1 MKVTIIKIQGGL
13 GNQMFQYAIGAII
26 GLIENET
33 VLLDTTFFQKTEK
46 IPGFTPRKF
55 ELSIFSNEYTIAD
68 ETQINKFNKLSYL
81 NRIKRKIKL
90 NYPKKFIEPTMHFY
104 QKVFS
109 LKTPLYLDG
118 YFQSYKYFFGYE
130 DFIKDQFNFPI
141 KKIGIKN
148 EKLLEDIMAKNSVS
162 VHVRRG
168 DYVLD
173 KNTQEFHGVCSV
185 NYYLDAIKLIASKMD
200 DLLLVFFSDDT
211 EWAIEEFKNLPYSLI
226 FIDHNKGENSWK
238 DMFLMSNCKHNII
251 ANSSF
256 SWWAAYLNQNQNK
269 MVIAHKQWFADPTKN
284 SETSDLIPESWI
296 RLD

>member
-1 MKVTIIKIQGGL
+1 
-13 GNQMFQYAIGAII
+13 
-26 GLIENET
+26 
-33 VLLDTTFFQKTEK
+33 
-46 IPGFTPRKF
+46 
-55 ELSIFSNEYTIAD
+55 
-68 ETQINKFNKLSYL
+68 
-81 NRIKRKIKL
+81 
-90 NYPKKFIEPTMHFY
+90 
-104 QKVFS
+104 
-109 LKTPLYLDG
+109 
-118 YFQSYKYFFGYE
+118 
-130 DFIKDQFNFPI
+130 
-141 KKIGIKN
+141 
-148 EKLLEDIMAKNSVS
+148 MANNSVS

-173 KNTQEFHGVCSV
+173 KNTQEFHGVCGV
-185 NYYLDAIKLIASKMD
+185 DYYLDAIKLIASKMD

-269 MVIAHKQWFADPTKN
+269 MVIAPKQWFADPTKN